1 MIDPLVL
8 EYHATT
14 KHHPHR
20 YARSLGYLDWETQ
33 PDPFRRFEG
42 APLVRLPIPTDDD
55 TPPYDDLYKLGA
67 VKSAPLSM
75 PSISR
80 LFECSLAISAWKQ
93 AGEARWA
100 LRVNPSSGNLHP
112 TEGYLVVGAVC
123 GIGELPALYH
133 YAPKEHGLERRT
145 EFASETWDRL
155 MKLFPNESFLVGLT
169 SILWREAWKYGERA
183 FRYCQHDVGHALGAL
198 RLAAATLG
206 WQLVMLAGLRD
217 TEIGQLLGVDRDAD
231 FANAEREHPDL
242 VAVVL
247 TEPVDGPLPTSLDT
261 SAIAPIARGDW
272 AGKANVLSNDHAEWP
287 IIDRV
292 AQATEKTADG
302 VASAMSRSA
311 GREIDRAPA
320 AVLRPCDM
328 TARQVIRQRR
338 SALGFDGSTSIS
350 GSTFFHILSRV
361 LPRPGGSGVPWDCWP
376 WSPHVDLLMF
386 VHRVE
391 GLPRGLYCLV
401 RDTSRL
407 ERLRDA
413 TKTEFT
419 WSKPNPL
426 SADPDSLPLYALAE
440 VDCRRA
446 ASQLSLGQDIAGDG
460 VFSLGMVA
468 DFERG
473 LRKHGAWFYR
483 RFFWEAGLVGQVLYL
498 EAEAAGIRATG
509 IGAYFD
515 DAVHEV
521 FGLGGREFQS
531 MYHFTMGGPVDDVR
545 LSTLSAYPDS

>member
-1 MIDPLVL
+1 MIDRVVL

-33 PDPFRRFEG
+33 PNPFRRFEG
-42 APLVRLPIPTDDD
+42 ASLVRLPIPTNDD
-55 TPPYDDLYKLGA
+55 TPPFDDLYESDA

-75 PSISR
+75 SSISR

-112 TEGYLVVGAVC
+112 TEGYLLVGP
-123 GIGELPALYH
+123 GYEIGEQPALYH
-133 YAPKEHGLERRT
+133 YAPAEHALERRT
-145 EFASETWDRL
+145 EFAPEAWGRL
-155 MKLFPNESFLVGLT
+155 LEPFPSESFLVGLT

-198 RLAAATLG
+198 RLGAATLG
-206 WQLVMLAGLRD
+206 WRLVMLEGLRD
-217 TEIGQLLGVDRDAD
+217 VEVGRLLGVDRDSD
-231 FANAEREHPDL
+231 FGDAEREHPDL
-242 VAVVL
+242 IVVVL
-247 TEPVDGPLPTSLDT
+247 TRPAGGPLPSSLNKR
-261 SAIAPIARGDW
+261 AIAAIARGDW
-272 AGKANVLSNDHAEWP
+272 TGKANVLSCDHAEWP
-287 IIDRV
+287 IIDHV
-292 AQATEKTADG
+292 AQATKKTGDG
-302 VASAMSRSA
+302 TTS
-311 GREIDRAPA
+311 
-320 AVLRPCDM
+320 AVLRADGREVDDAPGAVLRSCAM

-338 SALGFDGSTSIS
+338 SATGFDAATSIT
-350 GSTFFHILSRV
+350 GPTFFHILSRV
-361 LPRPGGSGVPWDCWP
+361 LPRPDGSRVPWDCWP
-376 WSPHVDLLMF
+376 WPPHIDLLMF

-391 GLPRGLYCLV
+391 GLARGLYAFV
-401 RDTSRL
+401 RDPSRL
-407 ERLRDA
+407 KRLRSS
-413 TKTEFT
+413 TKSEFE
-419 WSKPNPL
+419 WSKP
-426 SADPDSLPLYALAE
+426 DRCPDSLPLYALAE
-440 VDCRRA
+440 MDCRRA
-446 ASQLSLGQDIAGDG
+446 SSQLSLGQDIAGDG

-473 LRKHGAWFYR
+473 LREHGAWFYR
-483 RFFWEAGLVGQVLYL
+483 RFFWEAGLIGQVLYL

-521 FGLGGREFQS
+521 FGLSGREFQS